1 MINIFNRKEL
11 ILTVSLEQQS
21 KIRYILEANKI
32 NYKLEMSC
40 PNSYARNS
48 GYVCESYIYV
58 NRKDFEIAKDLISSV
73 K

>member
-1 MINIFNRKEL
+1 M
-11 ILTVSLEQQS
+11 SLEQQS
-21 KIRYILEANKI
+21 KIRDILEANKI

-40 PNSYARNS
+40 PSSYSGKR

-58 NRKDFEIAKDLISSV
+58 NRKDYEKAIDLISYV